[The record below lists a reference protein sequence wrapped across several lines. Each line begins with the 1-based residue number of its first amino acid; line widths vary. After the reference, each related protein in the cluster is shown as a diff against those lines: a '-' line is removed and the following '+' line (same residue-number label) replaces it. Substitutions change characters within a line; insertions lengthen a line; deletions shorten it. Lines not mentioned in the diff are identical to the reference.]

1 MDSMALAKQF
11 EAEMIETRRH
21 IHAHPEVS
29 NQEFETTKLIEAR
42 LKEYGVEVVDIGMK
56 TGVVGL
62 LKGAKPGRTVA
73 IREDIDALPMPE
85 ETGLPFAS
93 KNPGVC
99 HSCGHDI
106 HTTVLLY
113 LAKVLPMIKDELAGN
128 VLFLFQPAEEGGGGA
143 RQMVER
149 EFYKVSKP
157 DAFIGLH
164 TSPKIPAGT
173 IALKKG
179 PASASSDRIEI
190 KVTGHGGHGAHPENF
205 VDPIAISA
213 YLITQLQTIIS
224 RVNNPI
230 TPGVLTIGTI
240 NGGTAANI
248 VPDTVTMTAS
258 LRSLDPNS
266 RDLMQREIDSIVEH
280 CCKAMRGHGETTW
293 IKGTPTLVNDDKVV
307 DDIEAAAK
315 KVIGADKIYWTKNP
329 SMGSEDFSYMFPAY
343 GPGAQFGLGTANDDP
358 NTQIGLHNSKNVFD
372 ESCLAVGVAVI
383 TQYVRDFLR

>member
-1 MDSMALAKQF
+1 MDSLELAKKY

-21 IHAHPEVS
+21 IHAHPEIS
-29 NQEFETTKLIEAR
+29 NKEFETTKLIEER
-42 LKEYGVEVVDIGMK
+42 LREYGVEIADIGMK

-62 LKGAKPGRTVA
+62 LRGGKPGSTVA

-93 KNPGVC
+93 KNEGVC

-113 LAKVLPMIKDELAGN
+113 LAKILPTIKDELAGN

-149 EFYKVSKP
+149 EFWKVSKP
-157 DAFIGLH
+157 DVFVGLH
-164 TSPKIPAGT
+164 TSPKIPAGS

-190 KVTGHGGHGAHPENF
+190 TVTGHGGHGAHPENF
-205 VDPIAISA
+205 VDPIMISA
-213 YLITQLQTIIS
+213 YLITQLQTVIS

-230 TPGVLTIGTI
+230 TPGVLTIGMI

-248 VPDTVTMTAS
+248 VPDQVKMAAS
-258 LRSLDPNS
+258 LRSLDPKS
-266 RDLMQREIDSIVEH
+266 RDLMQQEIDRIVKS
-280 CCKAMRGHGETTW
+280 CCESLRGHGETTW

-307 DDIEAAAK
+307 DDIEAAAR
-315 KVIGADKIYWTKNP
+315 KVIGAENIYWSKDP
-329 SMGSEDFSYMFPAY
+329 SMGSEDFSYMFPEYA
-343 GPGAQFGLGTANDDP
+343 PGAQFGLGTANDDP
-358 NTQIGLHNSKNVFD
+358 KTKIGLHNSKNLFD
-372 ESCLAVGVAVI
+372 EKCLAIGVAVI
-383 TQYVRDFLR
+383 LQYVRDQLK